1 MSRLKTAPESFRDSA
16 TLSPRASTS
25 FFVGTFSFQSY
36 TKSNGPKLVSNPAS
50 SSFLATSV
58 AVNPFVP
65 KYITR
70 YVLYP
75 MFSAG
80 VFLVFKII
88 YKVFKVGVITC
99 FYEKRVVCCAVIV
112 VFSCFFCFDAGFFF
126 YWRDC

>member
-25 FFVGTFSFQSY
+25 LFVGTFSFQSN
-36 TKSNGPKLVSNPAS
+36 TKSNGPKLESNPIC
-50 SSFLATSV
+50 SSFFATSV

-75 MFSAG
+75 MLTSGA
-80 VFLVFKII
+80 FLVFKII
-88 YKVFKVGVITC
+88 YKVYIPGLFGMFIDG
-99 FYEKRVVCCAVIV
+99 KR
-112 VFSCFFCFDAGFFF
+112 FS
-126 YWRDC
+126 